1 MKKISII
8 ILLSLFLNIIPISV
22 FAKNN
27 EENSDVNLTKHATSS
42 ILVEATTGEIIYK
55 QNPNKISSVASLTKM
70 MGLIIIFDFINKGG
84 TTYDEIITVSSYAKS
99 MGGTQLYL
107 ETGEK
112 ISVNDLIKG
121 IIMVSAN
128 DAMVAM
134 AERVSGTEEAFVKK
148 MNLKAKELGLKNT
161 HFVNC
166 TGFDEENHYST
177 ASDMVKIAME
187 LVNNYPDV
195 YKFSS
200 VYESYV
206 RENTPNKTWI
216 ANTNKLVRFYEG
228 ADGLKT
234 GSTNDA
240 GKCIAATAK
249 RNGLRLIAISLGY
262 KDVTTRNKET
272 MDLLDYGF
280 NQYEINMLYEK
291 DKKVG
296 TVNVD
301 KVNEKIDLYAKEDIF
316 ILKKKIDESIS
327 YQYEIVL
334 DNVNKKVI
342 LPILGLN
349 MAMYSRRT
357 LLKFYSDTFKTE
369 YTDVAILK
377 NDAVEFLAKENEYGT
392 VLFYNKYFNLIPELE
407 HINDNKI
414 LMYYI
419 DPNGLT
425 SKDVIAI
432 LNGKKIDYDNKFY
445 ENKTVYKVSDL
456 K

>member
-1 MKKISII
+1 MSSNVSADANCFNSF
-8 ILLSLFLNIIPISV
+8 ILLTSISCNSFSSLSAISNIPSGY
-22 FAKNN
+22 
-27 EENSDVNLTKHATSS
+27 S
-42 ILVEATTGEIIYK
+42 IVPLQT
-55 QNPNKISSVASLTKM
+55 
-70 MGLIIIFDFINKGG
+70 
-84 TTYDEIITVSSYAKS
+84 DEQITVD
-99 MGGTQLYL
+99 QLL
-107 ETGEK
+107 R
-112 ISVNDLIKG
+112 VL
-121 IIMVSAN
+121 MVHSAN
-128 DAMVAM
+128 DAANVLAFHIDGSISAF
-134 AERVSGTEEAFVKK
+134 AER
-148 MNLKAKELGLKNT
+148 MNAKLNALGLHDS
-161 HFVNC
+161 HFTNPS
-166 TGFDEENHYST
+166 GQHDENHYST

-240 GKCIAATAK
+240 GKCIVATAK

-316 ILKKKIDESIS
+316 ILKKKICKRYALSNCVEPTMLSI
-327 YQYEIVL
+327 
-334 DNVNKKVI
+334 N
-342 LPILGLN
+342 
-349 MAMYSRRT
+349 
-357 LLKFYSDTFKTE
+357 
-369 YTDVAILK
+369 
-377 NDAVEFLAKENEYGT
+377 
-392 VLFYNKYFNLIPELE
+392 
-407 HINDNKI
+407 
-414 LMYYI
+414 
-419 DPNGLT
+419 
-425 SKDVIAI
+425 
-432 LNGKKIDYDNKFY
+432 
-445 ENKTVYKVSDL
+445 
-456 K
+456 